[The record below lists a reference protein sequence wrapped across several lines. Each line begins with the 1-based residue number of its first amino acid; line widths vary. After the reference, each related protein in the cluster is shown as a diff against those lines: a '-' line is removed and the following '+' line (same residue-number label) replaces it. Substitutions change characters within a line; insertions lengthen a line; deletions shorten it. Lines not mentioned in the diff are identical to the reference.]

1 VYALIFGD
9 IKVSDLMSSFTAQNF
24 SYLNTHRQ
32 SIQRGTV
39 EALNRF
45 SGSKEALIDK
55 MATDICNVVVSEE
68 LRSSSMEGFEPRELA
83 EEITKK
89 HILRLISLILS

>member
-1 VYALIFGD
+1 
-9 IKVSDLMSSFTAQNF
+9 
-24 SYLNTHRQ
+24 
-32 SIQRGTV
+32 
-39 EALNRF
+39 
-45 SGSKEALIDK
+45 